1 MIECYSYAGR
11 RMNDIPRPRV
21 AKRLVKSGEYRWI
34 VPDVSVQECRKS
46 VEEFLGAIGYDTALI
61 KGHWHGQQPNFSNGG
76 EIADPRTPIE
86 EQRRCYHARLTAQL
100 VLS

>member
-1 MIECYSYAGR
+1 MIEAYSFSGR
-11 RMNDIPRPRV
+11 AMPATTFRK
-21 AKRLVKSGEYRWI
+21 AKARVKSGEWEW
-34 VPDVSVQECRKS
+34 VTVGVSIREKRKS
-46 VEEFLGAIGYDTALI
+46 VAEFIAAVGYDGAII